1 VAVEVL
7 NRLATADLIPG
18 RGDIRLLEPEKSA
31 LLKIFLPFVVAFLA
45 SRMFYGWVNKA
56 GLQSPGFSPTVAS
69 ILSTPILTFAFYILA
84 TRDFIHGSIRNELS
98 RVPYELIW
106 FAPIFLI
113 LSPLLAIY
121 LRGGFR
127 RKKTLGIILSG
138 ATVACL
144 ILEFLWLYVAL
155 GHDS

>member
-1 VAVEVL
+1 
-7 NRLATADLIPG
+7 
-18 RGDIRLLEPEKSA
+18 LLESEKLA
-31 LLKIFLPFVVAFLA
+31 LLEVFLPFVVAFLA
-45 SRMFYGWVNKA
+45 SRLFYGWIDKA

-84 TRDFIHGSIRNELS
+84 TKDFIRGTIGSELS

-113 LSPLLAIY
+113 LPPLLAIY

-127 RKKTLGIILSG
+127 RKKILGIVLSG

-144 ILEFLWLYVAL
+144 ILEFLWLYIAL
-155 GHDS
+155 GSDS

>member
-1 VAVEVL
+1 L
-7 NRLATADLIPG
+7 
-18 RGDIRLLEPEKSA
+18 
-31 LLKIFLPFVVAFLA
+31 
-45 SRMFYGWVNKA
+45 FYGWIDKA

-84 TRDFIHGSIRNELS
+84 TKDFIRGTIGSELS

-113 LSPLLAIY
+113 LPPLLAIY

-127 RKKTLGIILSG
+127 RKKILGIVLSG

-144 ILEFLWLYVAL
+144 ILEFLWLYIAL
-155 GHDS
+155 GSDS